1 MPLKLDDVE
10 FWKDYREG
18 MDIPCFK
25 LSFVNHLKYTQAEGT
40 GSATPL
46 DTYMAAAL
54 AVRDRLIE
62 RMLRTQRTYL
72 EQDVKRVYYLSME
85 YLMGR
90 YLANNILNLQYF
102 DTAWQALRE
111 MGLELDDMREHEAD
125 AGLGNGGLGRLA
137 ACFLDSLATLEYPAY
152 GYGIRYEYGIFRQEI
167 VDGYQVERPDD
178 WLRWGNPWE
187 IPRPESYQIVEMDG
201 YVEHYEDEDGHYRAH
216 WAGTRKVIAQPFDTP
231 VLGYGTNTVNLL
243 RLWSAKSSEAFDFD
257 IFNHGDYVNAVMDK
271 VLSETITRVLYP
283 NDETYQGRELRY
295 RQQVFFVQST
305 LKDLIRRYLKN
316 HDSFDAFADK
326 TAIQLNDTHP
336 ALAVSELMRLL
347 VDRHH
352 LAREF
357 AGDQTVRVLGYT
369 NHTLLPEALEKWP
382 VDLVQKITPRN
393 LEIIY
398 EINRRFLDEVHLRWP
413 GDNDRRRRLSIIE
426 EGDVKQVRMA
436 HLAIIG
442 SHSVNGVAALHTE
455 LLQQRVV
462 PEFAEM
468 YPERFN
474 NKTNGVTQR
483 RWMNQANPLLARW
496 ITEKVGDGWLKDL
509 SLLRKLLPLTKK
521 KEERQVF
528 REIKLGNKIR
538 LARIIKDETG
548 IDVDVD
554 SIFDIQIK
562 RFHEYKRQHLN
573 ALHVLYLYN
582 QLKRNPDLDI
592 VPRTFIFGGKAAPG
606 YFMAK
611 RIIKLINAIAG
622 LVNNDPDVGGKL
634 KVVFLP
640 NYRVSL
646 AARMF
651 PAADVSEQISTA
663 GKEASGTGNMKFAL
677 NGALTIGTLDGA
689 NVEIKEEVGDENI
702 VIFGLTADEVAAWR
716 PTYAPREIYNRN
728 EALREVLDQIN
739 SDFLCPGE
747 HDLFKP
753 IFDNLVWGGDP
764 FFVLADF
771 DAYAAAQRRV
781 DELYRDQEAWTAICM
796 KNMALCGKFSSDRTI
811 REYADQIWGLEPIH
825 IDLPTPGGL
834 PCE

>member
-1 MPLKLDDVE
+1 MPLKLEDVE
-10 FWKDYREG
+10 YWKDFHDT
-18 MDIPCFK
+18 MDIPSFK
-25 LSFVNHLKYTQAEGT
+25 LSFVHHLKYTQAEGI

-46 DTYMAAAL
+46 DEYMAAAL

-72 EQDVKRVYYLSME
+72 EKDVKRVYYMSME

-90 YLANNILNLQYF
+90 YLANNILNLKYF
-102 DTAWQALRE
+102 DTAWTALRE
-111 MGLELDDMREHEAD
+111 MGLELDDMREWEVD

-137 ACFLDSLATLEYPAY
+137 ACFLDSLATLQYPAY

-167 VDGYQVERPDD
+167 LDGHQVERPDE

-187 IPRPESYQIVEMDG
+187 IPRPEAFQIVEMDG
-201 YVEHYEDEDGHYRAH
+201 YVEHMEDEQGRFRAH
-216 WAGTRKVIAQPFDTP
+216 WAGTKKVFAQPYDTP
-231 VLGYGTNTVNLL
+231 VVGFGNNTVNLL
-243 RLWSAKSSEAFDFD
+243 RLWSARSSEAFDFD

-305 LKDLIRRYLKN
+305 LKDIIRRYLKN
-316 HDSFDAFADK
+316 HDDFEAFADK
-326 TAIQLNDTHP
+326 TAVQLNDTHP

-347 VDRHH
+347 VDIH
-352 LAREF
+352 LLPWDKAW
-357 AGDQTVRVLGYT
+357 DITVKTLGYT

-382 VDLVQKITPRN
+382 VDLVKQVTPRN

-398 EINRRFLDEVHLRWP
+398 EVNRRFLDAVHIRWP
-413 GDNDRRRRLSIIE
+413 GDNERRRRMSIIE
-426 EGDVKQVRMA
+426 EGQTKQVRMA
-436 HLAIIG
+436 HLAMVG

-455 LLQQRVV
+455 LLKERVV
-462 PEFAEM
+462 PDFAEM
-468 YPERFN
+468 FPEKFN

-483 RWMNQANPLLARW
+483 RWMNQANPLLSKW
-496 ITEKVGDGWLKDL
+496 ITEKIGEGWLTDL
-509 SLLRKLLPLTKK
+509 DQLRELMPFIEKE
-521 KEERQVF
+521 EERQVF
-528 REIKLGNKIR
+528 REIKMGNKIR
-538 LARIIKDETG
+538 LAKIIKDVMN
-548 IDVDVD
+548 IQVDTD

-562 RFHEYKRQHLN
+562 RIHEYKRQHLN
-573 ALHVLYLYN
+573 ALHILYLYN
-582 QLKRNPDLDI
+582 KIKRDPNFDM
-592 VPRTFIFGGKAAPG
+592 VPRTFLFGGKAAPG

-611 RIIKLINAIAG
+611 RIIKLINAIAA
-622 LVNNDPDVGGKL
+622 LVNNDPDVGGKM
-634 KVVFLP
+634 KVIFLP

-716 PTYAPREIYNRN
+716 NRGYNPREIYEQNGP
-728 EALREVLDQIN
+728 LREILDQIN

-747 HDLFKP
+747 PELFEP
-753 IFDNLVWGGDP
+753 IFYKLVNEDP

-771 DAYAAAQRRV
+771 DAYVEAQRKV
-781 DELYRDQEAWTAICM
+781 DELYRDEENWTKITM
-796 KNMALCGKFSSDRTI
+796 RNMALCGKFSSDRTI
-811 REYADQIWGLEPIH
+811 HQYAKEIWGLEPIS
-825 IDLPTPGGL
+825 IELPKPGCK
-834 PCE
+834 PCP